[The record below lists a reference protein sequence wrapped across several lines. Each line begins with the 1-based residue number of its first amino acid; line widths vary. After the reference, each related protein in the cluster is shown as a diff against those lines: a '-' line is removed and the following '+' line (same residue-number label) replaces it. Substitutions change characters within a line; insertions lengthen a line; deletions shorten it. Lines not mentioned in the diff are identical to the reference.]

1 MPVIVKSASTV
12 AFNNSKRRL
21 EHRQDQRKL
30 YLKTTTEKAEYET
43 ASEGLLKDIRLNIQ
57 EQEKKRRQRNI
68 KAGIIFGILLA
79 LAFCYFMFFKSFDSD
94 IMSISIFE

>member
-21 EHRQDQRKL
+21 EYRQNQRKL
-30 YLKTTTEKAEYET
+30 YFQNDTEKAEYEEAT
-43 ASEGLLKDIRLNIQ
+43 ESQLKNIRFKIQ
-57 EQEKKRRQRNI
+57 QQEKRQRQRNI
-68 KAGIIFGILLA
+68 KAGIVFGVFILLI
-79 LAFCYFMFFKSFDSD
+79 FCYFIFFKSFDSD

>member
-12 AFNNSKRRL
+12 SFNNSKRRL

-30 YLKTTTEKAEYET
+30 YLNTTTEKAEYET
-43 ASEGLLKDIRLNIQ
+43 ASEGLLKDIRLKIQ
-57 EQEKKRRQRNI
+57 EQEKRRRQQNI

-79 LAFCYFMFFKSFDSD
+79 LVFCYFMFFKSFDSD

>member
-12 AFNNSKRRL
+12 AFSNSKRRL

-43 ASEGLLKDIRLNIQ
+43 ASEGILKDIRLKIQ

-68 KAGIIFGILLA
+68 KAGIIFGVLLT
-79 LAFCYFMFFKSFDSD
+79 LVFCYFMFFKSFDSD
-94 IMSISIFE
+94 LMSISIFE